1 MQGQTTTHKA
11 GSESVDVEEM
21 QTKALEGLKEVR
33 GTVEEFARDNPRTA
47 VGIALG
53 VGFVLGGGLTPRLLF
68 GLGAFAAR
76 RYARDFARTQIGNV
90 TKGVLGTF
98 GEDGT
103 SAPDQK
109 PGRAP
114 RTATATAAAKE
125 PSKDST

>member
-1 MQGQTTTHKA
+1 MQGQTSTHKSGA
-11 GSESVDVEEM
+11 EKVDLEEM
-21 QTKALEGLKEVR
+21 QTKALEGLGEVR

-53 VGFVLGGGLTPRLLF
+53 VGFILGGGLTPRLLF

-76 RYARDFARTQIGNV
+76 RYAREFARAQIGSV
-90 TKGVLGTF
+90 TKGVLG
-98 GEDGT
+98 GLRDEDT
-103 SAPDQK
+103 TTTPDQK

-114 RTATATAAAKE
+114 RSVSTKE